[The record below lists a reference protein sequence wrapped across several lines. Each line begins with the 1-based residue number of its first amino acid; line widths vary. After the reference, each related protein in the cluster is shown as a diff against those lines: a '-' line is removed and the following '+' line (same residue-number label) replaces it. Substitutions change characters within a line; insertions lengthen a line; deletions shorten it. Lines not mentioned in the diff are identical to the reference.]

1 MGDNSLT
8 VRGRKWEKKNSRWTL
23 WSIFLLAGVGF
34 IKIGRRAKEKK
45 WIVIGVFY
53 LVFLWGGL
61 CIVDIL
67 DEKTME
73 IYSMI
78 YFAVYIGSIV
88 HSFIVKKS
96 YLLKYDKVLYKQ
108 EIELEEEKI
117 KRNLLEQEKIKKQKN
132 IELEKEKILQE
143 YEQVK
148 TNNTQIEK
156 ENKLDKA
163 NGIKIQKNVDE
174 DNSLIEENNK
184 SGETLVDNDKVA
196 NQSNVETFTPTMEEN
211 DNKSNAGNVMRW
223 IVLPIGLLI
232 VDVWLFFTFSHFN
245 DFHAW
250 APVLEIIMAVVF
262 LFWAIFGIMSWNNT
276 CPECKAW
283 DALEEID
290 KQIINVRNITINKTV
305 EEKVYKAN
313 GMYTHKMEPSQV
325 IERKVSVPGKEYT
338 YDITLKCKKC
348 GYITHKTTTEKVED

>member
-1 MGDNSLT
+1 MINNAVIMKRYQFLF
-8 VRGRKWEKKNSRWTL
+8 
-23 WSIFLLAGVGF
+23 IFSKPDLST
-34 IKIGRRAKEKK
+34 
-45 WIVIGVFY
+45 
-53 LVFLWGGL
+53 
-61 CIVDIL
+61 CI
-67 DEKTME
+67 
-73 IYSMI
+73 
-78 YFAVYIGSIV
+78 
-88 HSFIVKKS
+88 
-96 YLLKYDKVLYKQ
+96 LLKYLQ
-108 EIELEEEKI
+108 LSASS
-117 KRNLLEQEKIKKQKN
+117 NIKKPEQ
-132 IELEKEKILQE
+132 QE

-245 DFHAW
+245 NFHAW

-290 KQIINVRNITINKTV
+290 ADIEQCLCKESKDRDRKNQDIKDSDKNKKFKKKFANLPADSLAEMSIYEAMRKKAEMV
-305 EEKVYKAN
+305 EIEKAEGRISAGYVYV
-313 GMYTHKMEPSQV
+313 YPPEIPL
-325 IERKVSVPGKEYT
+325 IVPGEV
-338 YDITLKCKKC
+338 ITGNVIDSLVCCYKMGLNIK
-348 GYITHKTTTEKVED
+348 GMENESIRVIIS